1 MLFTSIVALLSV
13 AKSYAAPGGVTCA
26 VTGTSNANVASAND
40 LLPFLPPASGAQ
52 GSFTNTNGFFSV
64 NFDGV
69 QQLTGSTITIDM
81 VDLAGKNLSA
91 NCLNLPVAYNPVNW
105 CGPKVSIPSGC
116 WADKKTMNGANGAS
130 TNVYNFNLKFRISA
144 NGFRAS
150 EIVQT
155 VTSIQITQLLT
166 SQVTLAAPSIT
177 TNFNV
182 TSVDWDP
189 TAKQYTIGV
198 SWKPIADYA
207 NFTSTSIT
215 YVPYN
220 STGGVGAQ
228 VPVTSITPKNA
239 DGIYYATFVIDEAN
253 CGDLGG
259 FGVQAIYNRNGDTNN
274 PAYNYLSQWSTSA
287 QTSLKTVSSNDCSA
301 ISFSFSGLFGAQLT
315 ITPSVVRAGGAQ
327 FPGDG
332 LIASFSFDQTQFS
345 SLTYTATGV
354 SVNSYTR
361 AAPSQFSNAPA
372 TNGTTTGNTVALTV
386 ANPCPAPADSTDP
399 TCYYSFNAA
408 GSSTL
413 TLAYLVT
420 LTQINGGNVRRDVSL
435 LGARADAPAAG
446 QVQKT
451 LLFQTVGLGGSDD
464 ANPAVPASGAGI
476 ASVGSAFLAGSAA
489 YLAMAL

>member
-1 MLFTSIVALLSV
+1 LLSV
-13 AKSYAAPGGVTCA
+13 AKSYAAPGGVSCA
-26 VTGTSNANVASAND
+26 VTGTSNANVVSAND

-116 WADKKTMNGANGAS
+116 WANKQTNNGANGAS
-130 TNVYNFNLKFRISA
+130 TNVYNFNLKFKISA

-166 SQVTLAAPSIT
+166 SQITLAAPSIT

-228 VPVTSITPKNA
+228 VAITSITPKNA

-259 FGVQAIYNRNGDTNN
+259 FGVQAIYTRNGDLNN
-274 PAYNYLSQWSTSA
+274 PPYNYLSQWSTSA
-287 QTSLKTVSSNDCSA
+287 QASLKTVSSNDCSA
-301 ISFSFSGLFGAQLT
+301 ITFSFSGLFGAQLT
-315 ITPSVVRAGGAQ
+315 ITPSIVRAGGAQ

-332 LIASFSFDQTQFS
+332 LKASFSFDQTQFS

-361 AAPSQFSNAPA
+361 AAPSQFTNAPA
-372 TNGTTTGNTVALTV
+372 TNGTTTGNTVSLTV
-386 ANPCPAPADSTDP
+386 ANPCPTPADSTDP
-399 TCYYSFNAA
+399 TCYYSFNIA

-413 TLAYLVT
+413 TLAYLVK
-420 LTQINGGNVRRDVSL
+420 LNQINGGNVRRGDVSL
-435 LGARADAPAAG
+435 LSARDTPATASG
-446 QVQKT
+446 KTT
-451 LLFQTVGLGGSDD
+451 LLFQTVGLGGSDA
-464 ANPAVPASGAGI
+464 ANPEVPASGAGI

-489 YLAMAL
+489 YLAMAIGA